1 MSPALS
7 EWQLTAHSPSIIWHN
22 FSIHLQDSAEL
33 VNLSVNSQILYTD
46 YFSNLQKHKPTML
59 EAAVQSKID
68 QWLSGNYDAETKAT
82 IQQLVDQENITELTD
97 SFYKDLEFGTGGLRG
112 LIGVGSNRMN
122 QYTIGAAT
130 QGLANYLNKNFAGEK
145 ISVAIAHDSR
155 IKSDEFARVTAN
167 IFSANGIDVYLFE
180 ALRPTPELSF
190 AIRLLGCK
198 SGVVVTASH
207 NPKEYN
213 GYKAYWDDGSQVVA
227 PHDRNVIA
235 EVNAIQSIDDIKFEG
250 DSSKIHLIGKEVD
263 EKYLDQI
270 VSLSISKD
278 AIARQKDLKIVFTPI
293 HGTGVTLV
301 PPLLQKM
308 GFENVTVIAEQA
320 EASGNGQFP
329 TVVYP
334 NPEESEAMS
343 MAVNK
348 AKEIDADLVLGTDPD
363 ADRVGIAV
371 KNHHGEI
378 QLLNGNQTATLLIY
392 YLLQAWKEAG
402 KLSGKEFVC
411 KTIVTTD
418 LIDKMAAGYDVY
430 CYNTLTGFKYIAQV
444 IRELEGQQQFIGGG
458 EESYG
463 YLIGDAVRDKD
474 AIASCGMI
482 AELTAYAKD
491 KGLSLFDMLMEVYK
505 QFGFYYEGL
514 ISLTKKGK
522 SGAEEIQ
529 QMMADFR
536 ANPPQSLAGSPVIRI
551 DDYKFL
557 KRTENGTTV
566 DIPSGSMGIESS
578 NVLQFFTAD
587 GTKFTCRP
595 SGTEPKIKFYV
606 GVVAPLNSNEEFD
619 AVYASLKQKVA
630 SIGEELGLK

>member
-1 MSPALS
+1 MTSQLEPAVM
-7 EWQLTAHSPSIIWHN
+7 AK
-22 FSIHLQDSAEL
+22 
-33 VNLSVNSQILYTD
+33 VNTWLNGD
-46 YFSNLQKHKPTML
+46 YD
-59 EAAVQSKID
+59 I
-68 QWLSGNYDAETKAT
+68 ETKQY
-82 IQQLVDQENITELTD
+82 IQKLIDESNDTELTD

-122 QYTIGAAT
+122 RYTVGAAT
-130 QGLANYLNKNFAGEK
+130 QGLANYLNKAFPNESK
-145 ISVAIAHDSR
+145 SVAIAHDSR
-155 IKSDEFARVTAN
+155 IKSDEFAQIIAD
-167 IFSANGIDVYLFE
+167 IFSANGISVYLFE

-190 AIRLLGCK
+190 AIRHLGCK

-227 PHDRNVIA
+227 PHDVNIIG
-235 EVNAIQSIDDIKFEG
+235 EVDAILSIDDIKFEG
-250 DSSKIHLIGKEVD
+250 DASKITKIGTEVD
-263 EKYLDQI
+263 TAYLNHI
-270 VSLSISKD
+270 LSLSISKD
-278 AIARQKDLKIVFTPI
+278 AIARQKDLKIVYTPL

-301 PPLLQKM
+301 PQLLAKM
-308 GFENVTVIAEQA
+308 GFTAVTVIEEQA
-320 EASGNGQFP
+320 EANGNGLFP

-348 AKEIDADLVLGTDPD
+348 AKEIDADLVMGTDPD

-378 QLLNGNQTATLLIY
+378 QLLNGNQTASVLIY
-392 YLLQAWKEAG
+392 YLLNAWKDAG
-402 KLSGKEFVC
+402 KLTGTQFVC

-418 LIDKMAAGYDVY
+418 LIDKMAAAYDVK

-444 IRELEGQQQFIGGG
+444 IREKEGVEQFIGGG

-474 AIASCGMI
+474 AIASCAMM

-491 KGLSLFDMLMEVYK
+491 KGLSLFDMLMEIYK

-522 SGAEEIQ
+522 SGADEIL

-536 ANPPQSLAGSPVIRI
+536 ANPPKALAGSPVTRM
-551 DDYKFL
+551 DDYKAL
-557 KRTENGTTV
+557 TTTDFASGV
-566 DIPSGSMGIESS
+566 TASIPSGEMGIESS
-578 NVLQFFTAD
+578 NVLQFFTED

-606 GVVAPLNSNEEFD
+606 GVREALEKNEDFD
-619 AVYASLKQKVA
+619 SVYAALKDKVKA
-630 SIGEELGLK
+630 IGEELGLK

>member
-1 MSPALS
+1 M
-7 EWQLTAHSPSIIWHN
+7 TAKLEPSVMTKVSSWLN
-22 FSIHLQDSAEL
+22 G
-33 VNLSVNSQILYTD
+33 D
-46 YFSNLQKHKPTML
+46 YDIDTK
-59 EAAVQSKID
+59 QS
-68 QWLSGNYDAETKAT
+68 
-82 IQQLVDQENITELTD
+82 IQQLIDEGNDTELTD
-97 SFYKDLEFGTGGLRG
+97 AFYKDLEFGTGGLRG
-112 LIGVGSNRMN
+112 LIGIGSNRMN
-122 QYTIGAAT
+122 RYTVGTAT
-130 QGLANYLNKNFAGEK
+130 QGLANYLNKAFPNEEK
-145 ISVAIAHDSR
+145 KVAIAYDSR
-155 IKSDEFARVTAN
+155 IKSDEFAKIIAD
-167 IFSANGIDVYLFE
+167 IFSANGITVYLFE

-227 PHDRNVIA
+227 PHDTNIIT
-235 EVNAIQSIDDIKFEG
+235 EVNAIESIDQVKFDG
-250 DSSKIHLIGKEVD
+250 DASKIIKIGAEVD
-263 EKYLDQI
+263 EKYMDHIL
-270 VSLSISKD
+270 SLSISKG
-278 AIARQKDLKIVFTPI
+278 ALERQKDLKIVYTPL

-301 PPLLQKM
+301 PTLLAKM
-308 GFENVTVIAEQA
+308 GFEAVTVIEEQA
-320 EASGNGQFP
+320 EPKGNGQFP

-343 MAVNK
+343 KAVEK
-348 AKEIDADLVLGTDPD
+348 AKEIDADLVMGTDPD

-378 QLLNGNQTATLLIY
+378 QLLNGNQTASVLIY
-392 YLLQAWKEAG
+392 YLLNAWKDAG
-402 KLSGKEFVC
+402 KLTGTQFVC

-418 LIDKMAAGYDVY
+418 LIDKMAAAYDVK

-444 IRELEGQQQFIGGG
+444 IREKEGIEQFIGGG

-474 AIASCGMI
+474 AIASCAMI

-491 KGLSLFDMLMEVYK
+491 KGLSLFDMLMEIYK

-522 SGAEEIQ
+522 SGADEIQ

-536 ANPPQSLAGSPVIRI
+536 ANPPKTLAGSPVVRM
-551 DDYKFL
+551 DDYKALSTVDF
-557 KRTENGTTV
+557 TTGTTHS
-566 DIPSGSMGIESS
+566 IPSGEMGIEPS
-578 NVLQFFTAD
+578 NVLQFFTED

-606 GVVAPLNSNEEFD
+606 GVRAALEKNEDFD
-619 AVYASLKQKVA
+619 SVYADLKEKVKG
-630 SIGEELGLK
+630 IGEELGLK

>member
-1 MSPALS
+1 MTS
-7 EWQLTAHSPSIIWHN
+7 QLDPNVMAKVTSWLN
-22 FSIHLQDSAEL
+22 G
-33 VNLSVNSQILYTD
+33 D
-46 YFSNLQKHKPTML
+46 YDIDTK
-59 EAAVQSKID
+59 QS
-68 QWLSGNYDAETKAT
+68 
-82 IQQLVDQENITELTD
+82 IQQLIDEANDTELTD
-97 SFYKDLEFGTGGLRG
+97 AFYKDLEFGTGGLRG
-112 LIGVGSNRMN
+112 LIGIGSNRMN
-122 QYTIGAAT
+122 RYTVGTAT
-130 QGLANYLNKNFAGEK
+130 QGLANYLNKAFPNEEK
-145 ISVAIAHDSR
+145 KVAIAYDSR
-155 IKSDEFARVTAN
+155 IKSDEFAKIIAE
-167 IFSANGIDVYLFE
+167 IFSANGITVYLFE

-227 PHDRNVIA
+227 PHDTNIIG
-235 EVNAIQSIDDIKFEG
+235 EVNAIKSIDDVKFDG
-250 DSSKIHLIGKEVD
+250 DSSKIHKIGAEVD
-263 EKYLDQI
+263 EKYMDHIL
-270 VSLSISKD
+270 SLSISKD
-278 AIARQKDLKIVFTPI
+278 AIARQKDLKIVYTPL

-301 PPLLQKM
+301 PTLLGKM
-308 GFENVTVIAEQA
+308 GFEAVTVIEEQA
-320 EASGNGQFP
+320 EPKGNGQFP

-343 MAVNK
+343 KAVAR

-378 QLLNGNQTATLLIY
+378 QLLNGNQTASVLIY
-392 YLLQAWKEAG
+392 YLLNAWKDAG
-402 KLSGKEFVC
+402 KLTGTQFVC

-418 LIDKMAAGYDVY
+418 LIDKMAAAYDVK

-444 IRELEGQQQFIGGG
+444 IREKEGVEQFIGGG

-474 AIASCGMI
+474 AIASCAMI

-491 KGLSLFDMLMEVYK
+491 KGLSLFDMLMEIYK

-522 SGAEEIQ
+522 SGADEIQ

-536 ANPPQSLAGSPVIRI
+536 ANPPKTLAGSPVIRM
-551 DDYKFL
+551 DDYKAL
-557 KRTENGTTV
+557 TTV
-566 DIPSGSMGIESS
+566 DFTSGTTHSIPSGEMGIEPS
-578 NVLQFFTAD
+578 NVLQFFTED

-606 GVVAPLNSNEEFD
+606 GVRAALERNEDFD
-619 AVYASLKQKVA
+619 SVYDSLKEKVKG
-630 SIGEELGLK
+630 IGEELGLK

>member
-1 MSPALS
+1 MLDASVQAK
-7 EWQLTAHSPSIIWHN
+7 
-22 FSIHLQDSAEL
+22 IH
-33 VNLSVNSQILYTD
+33 
-46 YFSNLQKHKPTML
+46 
-59 EAAVQSKID
+59 
-68 QWLSGNYDAETKAT
+68 QWLDGNYDAATKTT
-82 IQQLVDQENITELTD
+82 IQGLIDSQNFTELTD

-112 LIGVGSNRMN
+112 LIGIGSNRMN
-122 QYTIGAAT
+122 QYTVGAAT
-130 QGLANYLNKNFAGEK
+130 QGLANYLNKTFPNQT

-155 IKSDEFARVTAN
+155 IKSDEFAQVIAN
-167 IFSANGIDVYLFE
+167 IFSANGIEVYLFT

-190 AIRLLGCK
+190 AIRTLGCK

-227 PHDRNVIA
+227 PHDKNIIG
-235 EVNAIQSIDDIKFEG
+235 EVNAIRSIDDIKFEG
-250 DSSKIHLIGKEVD
+250 DASKIHKIDTEID
-263 EKYLDQI
+263 EKYIAQI
-270 VSLSISKD
+270 LSLSISKE
-278 AIARQKDLKIVFTPI
+278 AIARQKDLKIVYTPL

-301 PPLLQKM
+301 PTLLQRM
-308 GFENVTVIAEQA
+308 GFEQVTVIAEQA
-320 EASGNGQFP
+320 EPNGNGQFP

-343 MAVNK
+343 MAVEE
-348 AKEIDADLVLGTDPD
+348 AKKIEADLVMGTDPD

-392 YLLQAWKEAG
+392 YLLQAWQEAG
-402 KLSGKEFVC
+402 KLTGKEFVC

-418 LIDKMAAGYDVY
+418 IIDKMAADYGVH

-444 IRELEGQQQFIGGG
+444 IRELEGKQQFIGGG

-474 AIASCGMI
+474 AIASCAMI

-505 QFGFYYEGL
+505 KFGFYYEGL

-522 SGAEEIQ
+522 TGAEEIQ

-536 ANPPQSLAGSPVIRI
+536 ANPPQSLAGSAVVRI
-551 DDYKFL
+551 DDYKSL
-557 KRTENGTTV
+557 KRTENGQTV
-566 DIPSGSMGIESS
+566 DIPAGEMGIESS

-606 GVVAPLNSNEEFD
+606 GVVGALQRNEDFD
-619 AVYASLKQKVA
+619 DVYASLKKKVA
-630 SIGEELGLK
+630 DIGEELGLK

>member
-1 MSPALS
+1 
-7 EWQLTAHSPSIIWHN
+7 
-22 FSIHLQDSAEL
+22 
-33 VNLSVNSQILYTD
+33 
-46 YFSNLQKHKPTML
+46 ML
-59 EAAVQSKID
+59 ETAVQNKVN
-68 QWLSGNYDAETKAT
+68 QWLEGRYDAATKAI
-82 IQQLVDQENITELTD
+82 IQKLVDDNNTIELTD
-97 SFYKDLEFGTGGLRG
+97 SFYKNLEFGTGGLRG
-112 LIGVGSNRMN
+112 LLGVGSNRMN
-122 QYTIGAAT
+122 NYTVGIAT
-130 QGLANYLNKNFAGEK
+130 QGLANYLNKCFKGEK
-145 ISVAIAHDSR
+145 ISVAIAHDCR
-155 IKSDEFARVTAN
+155 IKSDEFAQVIAN
-167 IFSANGIDVYLFE
+167 IFSANGIEVYLFSS
-180 ALRPTPELSF
+180 LRPTPELSF

-227 PHDRNVIA
+227 PHDENIIG
-235 EVNAIQSIDDIKFEG
+235 EVNAIKSIDDIKFEG
-250 DSSKIHLIGKEVD
+250 NSSKIHFIDKEVD
-263 EKYLDQI
+263 DKYIAQI
-270 VSLSISKD
+270 LSLSISKQ
-278 AIARQKDLKIVFTPI
+278 AIVRQKDLKIVYTPI

-301 PPLLQKM
+301 PQLLSQM
-308 GFENVTVIAEQA
+308 GFTNVSVIAEQA
-320 EASGNGQFP
+320 EAKGNGQFP
-329 TVVYP
+329 TVIYP
-334 NPEESEAMS
+334 NPEEAEAMS

-363 ADRVGIAV
+363 ADRVGIAA

-378 QLLNGNQTATLLIY
+378 QLLNGNQTATVLIY
-392 YLLQAWKEAG
+392 YLLQAWKESG
-402 KLSGKEFVC
+402 KLRGKEFVC

-418 LIDKMAAGYDVY
+418 LIDKMAADFGVK

-444 IRELEGQQQFIGGG
+444 IRELEGKEQFIGGG

-474 AIASCGMI
+474 AIASCALI

-505 QFGFYYEGL
+505 KFGFYYEGL

-522 SGAEEIQ
+522 TGAEEIQ
-529 QMMADFR
+529 DMMANFR
-536 ANPPQSLAGSPVIRI
+536 ASPPQYLAGSAVIRI
-551 DDYKFL
+551 DDYKSL
-557 KRTENGTTV
+557 ERTENGKTV
-566 DIPSGSMGIESS
+566 SIPSGTLGIESS

-606 GVVAPLNSNEEFD
+606 GVVGKLEHNVDFD
-619 AVYASLKQKVA
+619 IVYASLQQKVK

>member
-1 MSPALS
+1 MTSKLEP
-7 EWQLTAHSPSIIWHN
+7 TVM
-22 FSIHLQDSAEL
+22 DK
-33 VNLSVNSQILYTD
+33 VNSWLNGD
-46 YFSNLQKHKPTML
+46 YD
-59 EAAVQSKID
+59 ID
-68 QWLSGNYDAETKAT
+68 TKQG
-82 IQQLVDQENITELTD
+82 IQQLIDQGNDTELTD

-112 LIGVGSNRMN
+112 LIGIGSNRMN
-122 QYTIGAAT
+122 RYTVGTAT
-130 QGLANYLNKNFAGEK
+130 QGLANYLNKAFPNAY
-145 ISVAIAHDSR
+145 DSR
-155 IKSDEFARVTAN
+155 IKSDEFAKIIAD

-190 AIRLLGCK
+190 AIRELGCK

-227 PHDRNVIA
+227 PHDSNIIE
-235 EVNAIQSIDDIKFEG
+235 EVNAIQSIDDVKFEG
-250 DSSKIHLIGKEVD
+250 NPALITKIGADID
-263 EKYLDQI
+263 EKYLNHI
-270 VSLSISKD
+270 LSLSISKD
-278 AIARQKDLKIVFTPI
+278 AIARQKDLKIVYTPL

-301 PPLLQKM
+301 PSLLSKM
-308 GFENVTVIAEQA
+308 GFEAVTIIEEQA
-320 EASGNGQFP
+320 EANGNGQFP

-334 NPEESEAMS
+334 NPEETEAMS
-343 MAVNK
+343 KAVDK

-363 ADRVGIAV
+363 ADRVGIAA

-378 QLLNGNQTATLLIY
+378 QLLNGNQTASVLIY
-392 YLLQAWKEAG
+392 YLLNAWKDAG
-402 KLSGKEFVC
+402 KLTGTQFVC

-418 LIDKMAAGYDVY
+418 LIDKMAAAYNVK

-444 IRELEGQQQFIGGG
+444 IREKEGIEQFIGGG

-474 AIASCGMI
+474 AIASCAMI

-491 KGLSLFDMLMEVYK
+491 KGLSLFDMLMEIYK

-522 SGAEEIQ
+522 AGADEIQ

-536 ANPPQSLAGSPVIRI
+536 ANPPKTLAGSPVVRM
-551 DDYKFL
+551 DDYKALTNTDF
-557 KRTENGTTV
+557 TSGITSA
-566 DIPSGSMGIESS
+566 IPSGEMGIESS
-578 NVLQFFTAD
+578 NVLQFFTED

-606 GVVAPLNSNEEFD
+606 GVRAALETNEDFD
-619 AVYASLKQKVA
+619 KVYADLKEKVKA
-630 SIGEELGLK
+630 IGEELGLK

>member
-1 MSPALS
+1 
-7 EWQLTAHSPSIIWHN
+7 
-22 FSIHLQDSAEL
+22 
-33 VNLSVNSQILYTD
+33 
-46 YFSNLQKHKPTML
+46 ML
-59 EAAVQSKID
+59 ETAVQNKVN
-68 QWLSGNYDAETKAT
+68 QWLEGRYDTATKAT
-82 IQQLVDQENITELTD
+82 IQKLVDDNNTTELTD

-112 LIGVGSNRMN
+112 LLGVGSNRMN
-122 QYTIGAAT
+122 NYTVGAAT
-130 QGLANYLNKNFAGEK
+130 QGLANYLNKCFKGEK
-145 ISVAIAHDSR
+145 ISVAIAHDCR
-155 IKSDEFARVTAN
+155 IKSDEFAQVIAN
-167 IFSANGIDVYLFE
+167 IFSANGIEVYLFSS
-180 ALRPTPELSF
+180 LRPTPELSF

-227 PHDRNVIA
+227 PHDKNIIG
-235 EVNAIQSIDDIKFEG
+235 EVNAIKSIDDIKFEG
-250 DSSKIHLIGKEVD
+250 DSSKIHSIDKEVD
-263 EKYLDQI
+263 DKYIAQI
-270 VSLSISKD
+270 LSLSISKQ
-278 AIARQKDLKIVFTPI
+278 AIARQKDLKIVYTPI

-301 PPLLQKM
+301 PQLLSKM
-308 GFENVTVIAEQA
+308 GFTNVSVIAEQS
-320 EASGNGQFP
+320 EPKGNGQFP

-334 NPEESEAMS
+334 NPEEAEAMS

-363 ADRVGIAV
+363 ADRVGIAA

-378 QLLNGNQTATLLIY
+378 QLLNGNQTATVLIY
-392 YLLQAWKEAG
+392 YLLQAWKESG
-402 KLSGKEFVC
+402 KLQGHEFVC

-418 LIDKMAAGYDVY
+418 LIDKMAADFGVK

-444 IRELEGQQQFIGGG
+444 IRELEGKEQFIGGG

-474 AIASCGMI
+474 AIASCAMI

-505 QFGFYYEGL
+505 KFGFYYEGL

-522 SGAEEIQ
+522 TGAEEIQ
-529 QMMADFR
+529 DMMANFR
-536 ANPPQSLAGSPVIRI
+536 AAPPQYLAGSAVIRI
-551 DDYKFL
+551 DDYKSL
-557 KRTENGTTV
+557 ELTENGKTV
-566 DIPSGSMGIESS
+566 AIPSGTLGIESS

-606 GVVAPLNSNEEFD
+606 GVVGKLERNADFD
-619 AVYASLKQKVA
+619 AVYAGLKEKVT

>member
-1 MSPALS
+1 M
-7 EWQLTAHSPSIIWHN
+7 TAKLEPGVM
-22 FSIHLQDSAEL
+22 AK
-33 VNLSVNSQILYTD
+33 VNGWLNGD
-46 YFSNLQKHKPTML
+46 YD
-59 EAAVQSKID
+59 ID
-68 QWLSGNYDAETKAT
+68 TKQA
-82 IQQLVDQENITELTD
+82 IQQLIDQGNDTELTD
-97 SFYKDLEFGTGGLRG
+97 AFYKDLEFGTGGLRG
-112 LIGVGSNRMN
+112 LIGIGSNRMN
-122 QYTIGAAT
+122 RYTVGTAT
-130 QGLANYLNKNFAGEK
+130 QGLANYLNKAFPNEAK
-145 ISVAIAHDSR
+145 SVAIAYDSR
-155 IKSDEFARVTAN
+155 IKSDEFAKIIAD

-190 AIRLLGCK
+190 AIRELGCK

-227 PHDRNVIA
+227 PHDSNIIH
-235 EVNAIQSIDDIKFEG
+235 EVNAIQSIEDVKFDG
-250 DSSKIHLIGKEVD
+250 NSARITKIGREID
-263 EKYLDQI
+263 EKYLNHI
-270 VSLSISKD
+270 LSLSISKD
-278 AIARQKDLKIVFTPI
+278 AIARQKDLKIVYTPL

-301 PPLLQKM
+301 PSLLSKM
-308 GFENVTVIAEQA
+308 GFEAVTVIAEQA
-320 EASGNGQFP
+320 EVNGNGQFP

-343 MAVNK
+343 KAVEK

-378 QLLNGNQTATLLIY
+378 QLLNGNQTASVLIY
-392 YLLQAWKEAG
+392 YLLNAWKDAG
-402 KLSGKEFVC
+402 KLTGTQFVC

-418 LIDKMAAGYDVY
+418 LIDKMAAAFDVK

-444 IRELEGQQQFIGGG
+444 IREKEGVEQFIGGG

-474 AIASCGMI
+474 AIASCAMI

-491 KGLSLFDMLMEVYK
+491 KGLSLFDMLMEIYK

-522 SGAEEIQ
+522 AGADEIQ

-536 ANPPQSLAGSPVIRI
+536 ANPPKTLAGSAVVRM
-551 DDYKFL
+551 DDYKAL
-557 KRTENGTTV
+557 TTTDFATGV
-566 DIPSGSMGIESS
+566 TTSIPSGEMGIESS
-578 NVLQFFTAD
+578 NVLQFFTED

-606 GVVAPLNSNEEFD
+606 GVRAALEKNEDFD
-619 AVYASLKQKVA
+619 KVYADLKEKVKA
-630 SIGEELGLK
+630 IGEELGLK

>member
-1 MSPALS
+1 M
-7 EWQLTAHSPSIIWHN
+7 TAKLEPNVMTKVSSWLN
-22 FSIHLQDSAEL
+22 G
-33 VNLSVNSQILYTD
+33 D
-46 YFSNLQKHKPTML
+46 YDIDTK
-59 EAAVQSKID
+59 QS
-68 QWLSGNYDAETKAT
+68 
-82 IQQLVDQENITELTD
+82 IQQLIDEGNDTELTD
-97 SFYKDLEFGTGGLRG
+97 AFYKDLEFGTGGLRG
-112 LIGVGSNRMN
+112 LIGIGSNRMN
-122 QYTIGAAT
+122 RYTVGTAT
-130 QGLANYLNKNFAGEK
+130 QGLANYLNQAFPNEEK
-145 ISVAIAHDSR
+145 SVAVAYDSR
-155 IKSDEFARVTAN
+155 IKSDEFAKIIAD
-167 IFSANGIDVYLFE
+167 IFSANGISVYLFE

-213 GYKAYWDDGSQVVA
+213 GYKAYWTDGSQVVA
-227 PHDRNVIA
+227 PHDTNIIN
-235 EVNAIQSIDDIKFEG
+235 EVNAITSIDQVKFDG
-250 DSSKIHLIGKEVD
+250 DASKITKIGADVD
-263 EKYLDQI
+263 EKYINHIL
-270 VSLSISKD
+270 SLSISKG
-278 AIARQKDLKIVFTPI
+278 ALERQKGLKIVYTPL

-301 PPLLQKM
+301 PQLLAKM
-308 GFENVTVIAEQA
+308 GFEAVTVIEEQA
-320 EASGNGQFP
+320 EPKGNGQFP

-343 MAVNK
+343 KAVEK

-363 ADRVGIAV
+363 SDRVGIAV

-378 QLLNGNQTATLLIY
+378 QLLNGNQTASVLIY
-392 YLLQAWKEAG
+392 YLLNAWKDAG
-402 KLSGKEFVC
+402 KLTGTQFVC

-418 LIDKMAAGYDVY
+418 LIDKMAAAYDVK

-444 IRELEGQQQFIGGG
+444 IREKEGQEQFIGGG

-474 AIASCGMI
+474 AIASCAMI

-491 KGLSLFDMLMEVYK
+491 KGLSLFDMLMEIYK

-522 SGAEEIQ
+522 SGADEIQ

-536 ANPPQSLAGSPVIRI
+536 ANPPKTIAGSPVVRM
-551 DDYKFL
+551 DDYKAL
-557 KRTENGTTV
+557 TTTDFKSGSTV
-566 DIPSGSMGIESS
+566 AIPSGEMGIESS
-578 NVLQFFTAD
+578 NVLQFFTED

-606 GVVAPLNSNEEFD
+606 GVRAALEKNEDFD
-619 AVYASLKQKVA
+619 SVYASLKDKVKA
-630 SIGEELGLK
+630 IGEELNLK

>member
-1 MSPALS
+1 M
-7 EWQLTAHSPSIIWHN
+7 TAKLEPNVMTKVSSWLN
-22 FSIHLQDSAEL
+22 G
-33 VNLSVNSQILYTD
+33 D
-46 YFSNLQKHKPTML
+46 YDIDTK
-59 EAAVQSKID
+59 QS
-68 QWLSGNYDAETKAT
+68 
-82 IQQLVDQENITELTD
+82 IQQLIDEGNDTELTD
-97 SFYKDLEFGTGGLRG
+97 AFYKDLEFGTGGLRG
-112 LIGVGSNRMN
+112 LIGIGSNRMN
-122 QYTIGAAT
+122 RYTVGTAT
-130 QGLANYLNKNFAGEK
+130 QGLANYLNKAFPNEEK
-145 ISVAIAHDSR
+145 SVAVAYDSR
-155 IKSDEFARVTAN
+155 IKSDEFAKIIAD
-167 IFSANGIDVYLFE
+167 IFSANGISVYLFE

-227 PHDRNVIA
+227 PHDTNIIN
-235 EVNAIQSIDDIKFEG
+235 EVNAIQSIDQVQFDG
-250 DSSKIHLIGKEVD
+250 DSSKITKIGAEVD
-263 EKYLDQI
+263 EKYINHIL
-270 VSLSISKD
+270 SLSISKG
-278 AIARQKDLKIVFTPI
+278 ALERQKGLKIVYTPL

-301 PPLLQKM
+301 PQLLAKM
-308 GFENVTVIAEQA
+308 GFEAVTIIEEQA
-320 EASGNGQFP
+320 EPKGNGQFP

-343 MAVNK
+343 KAVEK
-348 AKEIDADLVLGTDPD
+348 AKEIDADLVMGTDPD
-363 ADRVGIAV
+363 SDRVGIAV

-378 QLLNGNQTATLLIY
+378 QLLNGNQTASVLIY
-392 YLLQAWKEAG
+392 YLLNAWKDAG
-402 KLSGKEFVC
+402 KLTGTQFVC

-418 LIDKMAAGYDVY
+418 LIDKMAAAYDVK

-444 IRELEGQQQFIGGG
+444 IREKEGKEQFIGGG

-474 AIASCGMI
+474 AIASCAMI

-491 KGLSLFDMLMEVYK
+491 KGLSLFDMLMEIYK

-522 SGAEEIQ
+522 SGADEIQ

-536 ANPPQSLAGSPVIRI
+536 ANPPKSIAGSPVVRM
-551 DDYKFL
+551 DDYKALTSTDF
-557 KRTENGTTV
+557 KSGGTAS
-566 DIPSGSMGIESS
+566 IPSGEMGIEPS
-578 NVLQFFTAD
+578 NVLQFFTED

-606 GVVAPLNSNEEFD
+606 GVRAALEKNEDFD
-619 AVYASLKQKVA
+619 SVYASLKEKVKA
-630 SIGEELGLK
+630 IGEELNLK